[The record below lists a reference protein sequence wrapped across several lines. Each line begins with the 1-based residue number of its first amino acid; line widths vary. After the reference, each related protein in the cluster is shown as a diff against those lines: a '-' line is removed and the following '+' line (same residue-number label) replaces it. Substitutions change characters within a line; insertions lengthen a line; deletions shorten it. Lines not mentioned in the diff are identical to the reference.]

1 MLTPPE
7 TPAVPEQV
15 SILSIIIFEKMCFKL
30 SKMLS
35 TFAIKFFYK
44 IVQNHQIA

>member
-1 MLTPPE
+1 MLIPGNAGCSEAGLYT
-7 TPAVPEQV
+7 QHYN
-15 SILSIIIFEKMCFKL
+15 FEKMCFKL

>member
-1 MLTPPE
+1 MLTPGN
-7 TPAVPEQV
+7 AGCPEQV

-44 IVQNHQIA
+44 IVQNHQIT